1 MRRTLVVLLVGL
13 AGLLFRPGAAR
24 AQYFGQNKVQY
35 RAFDFQIIQTE
46 HFDVYYYGG
55 ERAAALDAARMA
67 ERAYARLSRILQ
79 HQWLERKPLI
89 LYASQSDFQ

>member
-1 MRRTLVVLLVGL
+1 MRRALWVVLLGL
-13 AGLLFRPGAAR
+13 GALVLRPADGR

-35 RAFDFQIIQTE
+35 GNFHWQIIGTQ
-46 HFDVYYYGG
+46 HFDVYFYGR

-79 HQWLERKPLI
+79 QQWIEKKTLL
-89 LYASQSDFQ
+89 LYAS